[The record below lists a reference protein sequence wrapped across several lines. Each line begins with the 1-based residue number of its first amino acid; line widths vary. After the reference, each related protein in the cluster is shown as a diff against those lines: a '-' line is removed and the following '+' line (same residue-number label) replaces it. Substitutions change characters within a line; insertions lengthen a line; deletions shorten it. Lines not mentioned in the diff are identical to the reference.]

1 MTGPRLH
8 APRVASPCRAQH
20 PRPDETRSA
29 LLQQRAPQHRARGFT
44 LIELLVAI
52 SVMALLSLVSWRGLD
67 SMSRATTQNQQRAD
81 AVLTLQATLAQWGAD
96 LDATTALAQ
105 TRPIDWDGRVLRLT
119 RRNSD
124 AAAPAV
130 QVVAWTLRGG
140 PDGVRWRRWQSPTFT
155 TRGEWQQAWN
165 LAASWAQDGG
175 AQPGGYGDVALMA
188 ADSWQLFFFRDNT
201 WVPAGELPAATP
213 PPTNP
218 PTPGNPASPT
228 TPIVNMPDGVRLVLS
243 LPPGDGLSGVLTR
256 DWVRPTVGA
265 PKS

>member
-1 MTGPRLH
+1 M
-8 APRVASPCRAQH
+8 APRNH
-20 PRPDETRSA
+20 RPAT
-29 LLQQRAPQHRARGFT
+29 RGFT

-67 SMSRATTQNQQRAD
+67 GMSRATTQNQQRAD
-81 AVLTLQATLAQWGAD
+81 AILTLQATLAQWGAD

-124 AAAPAV
+124 ATAPSV
-130 QVVAWTLRGG
+130 LVVAWTLRGG
-140 PDGVRWRRWQSPTFT
+140 PDGVRWRRWQSPPFT

-175 AQPGGYGDVALMA
+175 AQPGGYGDVALLPA
-188 ADSWQLFFFRDNT
+188 TNWQLYYFRENS
-201 WVPAGELPAATP
+201 WVPAGQLPNAVP

-218 PTPGNPASPT
+218 PTPGNPANATGPL
-228 TPIVNMPDGVRLVLS
+228 VNMPDGVRLVLS
-243 LPPGDGLSGVLTR
+243 LPPGEGLSGELTR
-256 DWVRPTVGA
+256 DWVKPTIGA
-265 PKS
+265 PKSS